1 MGLDIQAF
9 NTAAYADSDRGFVR
23 LAKDG
28 KSLETVGTTRFVGT
42 LRAKVFLSPSA
53 RDRETRV
60 ALFQAVRDSLGNV
73 PVNASIRKFLGEIAD
88 KLGVKLDA
96 KGALAQG
103 EAALGSSDKPLE
115 RRVIRE
121 VLSQLG
127 GMRNGGELDATWMKT
142 VRNNVS
148 TFTWSHEGLAN
159 RLRARDWVKDDKLR
173 DLVVGAMKQNNA
185 DLRAQAEK
193 KPAGAEKKPVE
204 SEKKPVEAAPKSVE
218 AEKLPEGVTDL
229 APGKFKFI
237 GGNLGERGGN
247 TTIEPSMTGIVK
259 SVKDNP
265 AGGHCFFYSALEQI
279 KECKYPLDECNA
291 GELREKL
298 ANHGK
303 DLVAKARAGKLG
315 EHALR
320 LDMEGLWT
328 VPTTKGRV
336 NVGPAI
342 EQLDKEA
349 DFEKGKAWSEFQ
361 QGAFLADLL
370 KRPVTIVAS
379 SIPDGH
385 KITFDRDLTNG
396 KKLAGDPI
404 VIYYTHADRHFRA
417 AEL

>member
-1 MGLDIQAF
+1 MGLDVRAF
-9 NTAAYADSDRGFVR
+9 NAAAYSECEKGFVQ
-23 LAKDG
+23 LSKDG
-28 KSLETVGTTRFVGT
+28 KSLETVGTGRLGSIAV
-42 LRAKVFLSPSA
+42 KFLSPDP
-53 RDRETRV
+53 RHRQTRE
-60 ALFQAVRDSLGNV
+60 ALFSAVRASLADC
-73 PVNASIRKFLGEIAD
+73 PSASVIQNFMKEVAA
-88 KLGVKLDA
+88 KLDLPIDARGALA
-96 KGALAQG
+96 KGA
-103 EAALGSSDKPLE
+103 AAAEGADKPLS
-115 RRVIRE
+115 RR
-121 VLSQLG
+121 
-127 GMRNGGELDATWMKT
+127 T
-142 VRNNVS
+142 VRQVLKMVTDARLAGQLDPTWKRVVHNNVS
-148 TFTWSHEGLAN
+148 TFQWTHEKLAT
-159 RLRARDWVKDDKLR
+159 RLDQDGWLRDDKLR
-173 DLVVGAMKQNNA
+173 ELVVKAMLDNTA
-185 DLRAQAEK
+185 SLRAQAEK
-193 KPAGAEKKPVE
+193 KPLESEKKPLE

-218 AEKLPEGVTDL
+218 AEKLPEGFTDL
-229 APGKFKFI
+229 APVKFKFI

-349 DFEKGKAWSEFQ
+349 DFEKGKAWAEFQ